1 MKRFVSW
8 MIVASLLVMGMPVA
22 AWCGEPPSTSL
33 PQSKDEDV
41 LTLNAVVLAA
51 TERHPLITAAVEER
65 AGADGER
72 LAAQG
77 AFDRMLKGDFV
88 DYATGGYSGTYF
100 NMQAEQPLE
109 MFGSKIVSGYRQGS
123 GTFPIYDDYYD
134 TNQNGEIR
142 AGVEVPL
149 LRDRDID
156 KRRAAIKKSTIQQ
169 DVASLSLE
177 SRKIDLGR
185 TAGQAFWEWVAARR
199 KRDVYQN
206 LLKVAQERDSQLT
219 ERARMG
225 DIAVFDQTDN
235 RRQVLQRES
244 QLLSAQRSLQKAEF
258 ELSFFY
264 RGLEGQPLSVNSL
277 HPPKVLPLIKP
288 PALHD
293 IDVKID
299 EAHAA
304 RPEVKRLK
312 QVIEQQKVEIDLAE
326 NDLLP
331 KVDAQSYLARDMG
344 AGKQDRNET
353 ELKLGVKLEIP
364 LQVRNQQGRI
374 DQYSAKVRELTAQ
387 LNAVKDR
394 IGVEVKDA
402 INSIQITRDRVD
414 VARQE
419 LTLAEELEQ
428 GERTKFVQGDS
439 NLIFVN
445 LREQTTADAAVREID
460 TVLEFQ
466 RAVINYHAALGQI
479 EYVSR

>member
-1 MKRFVSW
+1 MKRVVCRILIAALLGLGIPGRTW
-8 MIVASLLVMGMPVA
+8 CVEPPTVASSQDKP
-22 AWCGEPPSTSL
+22 
-33 PQSKDEDV
+33 EDI
-41 LTLNAVVLAA
+41 LTLNSVVVAA

-77 AFDRMLKGDFV
+77 AFDRMIKGDFV

-109 MFGSKIVSGYRQGS
+109 LFGSKIVSGYRQGS

-177 SRKIDLGR
+177 SRKIELGR
-185 TAGQAFWEWVAARR
+185 AAGQAFWEWVAARR

-206 LLKVAQERDSQLT
+206 LLKVAKERDSQLT

-264 RGLEGQPLSVNSL
+264 RGLEGQPLSVSSL
-277 HPPKVLPLIKP
+277 HPPKSPPLIKP
-288 PALHD
+288 PALD
-293 IDVKID
+293 DLEGRID
-299 EAHAA
+299 EAHSA
-304 RPEVKRLK
+304 RPEIKRLK
-312 QVIEQQKVEIDLAE
+312 QIIEQQKVEINLAE

-374 DQYSAKVRELTAQ
+374 EQYSAKVRELTAQ
-387 LNAVKDR
+387 MNAVKDR

-414 VARQE
+414 VAHQE
-419 LTLAEELEQ
+419 LALAEELEE
-428 GERTKFVQGDS
+428 GERTKFIQGDS

-445 LREQTTADAAVREID
+445 LREQTTADAAVREIE